1 MIFMDRQRVLREAQ
15 KIATKYS
22 FWMVSGNIAHLYG
35 YVYEIE
41 GKKFE
46 LEIKFEENFP
56 TNPPQ
61 FIYQKDIIELLGNI
75 QLDKLRN
82 WTQESYVFDIIDEL
96 KMKIQKALHVSK
108 TLLEENIEL
117 KKVSENSD
125 DSYET
130 DKYVNPDLSKYP
142 SDSQY
147 EEYLTP
153 SDSTNKQ
160 FNGEQTVKTS
170 IGEPQQS
177 FENSSNTPPKPIQE
191 SFFEES
197 SQMSVSLNTELGL
210 IQQEYAYDQLSEK
223 PAEINIYIT
232 ITLTK
237 TFIIGVDFTNY
248 PKKPIFHFPQ
258 EVKKLLGDPQKS
270 LNILRTWN
278 PKKPLHIVDILH
290 ELEKN
295 LYFFKEIELQ
305 FKEIIGEYQYEA
317 VSGSLTALKVSILTY
332 GFKEYKLNVDLK
344 TYPKPPII
352 NFTSELQQLIN
363 IPITELASFKN
374 WINNQSKVV
383 DIIREISWLVD
394 KNSRINFEIDLLK
407 DHSKDLK
414 YDTIDSTLCV
424 NMKGKMK
431 TEDLTFEFQIILP
444 TDYPMKIPEIKVLN
458 EFELETHEK
467 IKNDL
472 HNSFDDFF
480 NDWTP
485 FSYLI
490 DLFNLISKKIFEV
503 SVVSCVICHKI
514 ECPSCSQ
521 KIAGENYCHAECP
534 HCNRAY
540 HKHCWDQTI
549 KSFGKCGFCL
559 R

>member
-1 MIFMDRQRVLREAQ
+1 MDKQRILREAQ
-15 KIATKYS
+15 KIAKKFS

-41 GKKFE
+41 EKKFE
-46 LEIKFEENFP
+46 LEIKFDENFP

-61 FIYQKDIIELLGNI
+61 FIYQKDIIELLENV
-75 QLDKLRN
+75 QLDKLIN
-82 WTQESYVFDIIDEL
+82 WTQESDVVDIIDEL
-96 KMKIQKALHVSK
+96 KMKIQKVLHVPK
-108 TLLEENIEL
+108 TILEENIKL
-117 KKVSENSD
+117 KEVSENSNGSFEID
-125 DSYET
+125 NFIT
-130 DKYVNPDLSKYP
+130 PDLSRYP
-142 SDSQY
+142 PDSQY
-147 EEYLTP
+147 NEYLTP
-153 SDSTNKQ
+153 SDPNNNS
-160 FNGEQTVKTS
+160 FYDEQSVKPS
-170 IGEPQQS
+170 PGEPQQS
-177 FENSSNTPPKPIQE
+177 FENSSNTPTKPIQE
-191 SFFEES
+191 NFFEES
-197 SQMSVSLNTELGL
+197 SQMNVTLNTELSL
-210 IQQEYAYDQLSEK
+210 IQREYTYDQISEK
-223 PAEINIYIT
+223 SAEINIYIT

-305 FKEIIGEYQYEA
+305 FKEITGEYQYEA
-317 VSGSLTALKVSILTY
+317 VSESLTALKVSILTY
-332 GFKEYKLNVDLK
+332 GFKDYKLNVDLK
-344 TYPKPPII
+344 TYPNPPII

-363 IPITELASFKN
+363 IPTTELASFKN
-374 WINNQSKVV
+374 WINKKSKVV
-383 DIIREISWLVD
+383 EIIREISWLVD

-407 DHSKDLK
+407 DHYKDMK
-414 YDTIDSTLCV
+414 YDPIYSTLCV

-444 TDYPMKIPEIKVLN
+444 VEYPMKIPEIKVLN

-467 IKNDL
+467 IKKDL
-472 HNSFDDFF
+472 YNSFDDFF

-490 DLFNLISKKIFEV
+490 DLFNLISK
-503 SVVSCVICHKI
+503 
-514 ECPSCSQ
+514 
-521 KIAGENYCHAECP
+521 
-534 HCNRAY
+534 
-540 HKHCWDQTI
+540 
-549 KSFGKCGFCL
+549 
-559 R
+559 